1 MEIPPSEHSITSLID
16 KHHEA
21 QSATEMPRAH
31 LGCSIVGHPC
41 DRWLWLSFRFAV
53 KPAFPGRVLRMFRRG
68 RNEEATIIDD
78 LRAIGIKVRS
88 LEEQMRVEFG
98 SHLSGSVDAILESGV
113 PGALKTKHVAEF
125 KTHSS
130 KSFADVQKQGVEKS
144 KPEHFVQMQ
153 LYMAGCGIHRALYV
167 AVNKDDDSI
176 YTERLV
182 YDKIIADKYIARGQR
197 IALADRMPEPL
208 STDPSWYQCKW
219 CPAYSMCHEAQ
230 HTKEVNCRTCAH
242 STAEA
247 DSTWHCARH
256 DAVDIPFEWQVS
268 GCESHVLHPD
278 VVHWRRKDG
287 PNEWTAIYVVN
298 GKDVANGDPDAHIYS
313 SKELLANPAMCAAGD
328 AEIERLRGKG
338 ARVVA

>member
-1 MEIPPSEHSITSLID
+1 MQIPASDHSITALID

-21 QSATEMPRAH
+21 LAAQEMPRPH
-31 LGCSIVGHPC
+31 MGCSIVGHPC

-53 KPAFPGRVLRMFRRG
+53 KPKFPGRVLRMFRRG
-68 RNEEATIIDD
+68 RNEEVTIIDD

-88 LEEQMRVEFG
+88 LEAQMRVDLG
-98 SHLSGSVDAILESGV
+98 SHLAGSVDAILDGGV
-113 PGALKTKHVAEF
+113 PGAVKAKHIAEF
-125 KTHSS
+125 KTHSA
-130 KSFADVQKQGVEKS
+130 KSFADVVKHGVEKS

-153 LYMAGCGIHRALYV
+153 LYMFGTGIHRALYV

-219 CPAYSMCHEAQ
+219 CPAYSMCHESQ
-230 HTKEVNCRTCAH
+230 PTKEANCRTCAH
-242 STAEA
+242 STAKP

-256 DAVDIPFEWQVS
+256 DADDIPLEWQAK
-268 GCESHVLHPD
+268 GCDSHVVHPD
-278 VVHWRRKDG
+278 MVPWQRKDG
-287 PNEWTAIYVVN
+287 PDQWTAIYVIDN
-298 GKDVANGDPDAHIYS
+298 REVANGDPDAHIYS
-313 SKELLANPAMCAAGD
+313 SKELLANPSFCALGD
-328 AEIERLRGKG
+328 EEIEKLRGNG
-338 ARVVA
+338 ARVVG